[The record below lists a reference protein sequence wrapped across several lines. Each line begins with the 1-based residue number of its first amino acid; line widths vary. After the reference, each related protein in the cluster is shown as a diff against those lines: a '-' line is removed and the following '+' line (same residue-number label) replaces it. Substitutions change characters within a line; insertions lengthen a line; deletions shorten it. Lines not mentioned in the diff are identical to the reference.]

1 MDPAVLLAANLVL
14 SALALAGVVLLWLRR
29 PEAPSLEP
37 VERGLER
44 VERTLRAELDRARGD
59 AADGGR
65 ALREEVAGSLGQ
77 LSEDLR
83 RTTILTA
90 DLLKDRLVWMTDQLN
105 AMSATSQAGQDSL
118 RRSVE
123 GRLDALGA
131 DTLAKLEAMR
141 ATVDEKLQG
150 TLERRLG
157 ESFALVSQRLEEVHR
172 GLGEMQSLAVGV
184 GDLKRVLSNVKV
196 RGGWGEV
203 QLGALLEQMLSTEQ
217 VVRNAR
223 PRPESQEVVEFA
235 VRLPGR
241 DGSTVLLPID
251 AKFPREDYERLV
263 EAAER
268 ADAEAVELWT
278 RALEQRVRTEA
289 RRLAQKYVNPPVTTD
304 FALLFLPTE
313 GLYAE
318 VLRRPGLTDQLQQQ
332 FRVSVVGPTTLGA
345 LLNSLQMGFRTLAI
359 EQRSAEVW
367 AVLGAVKTEFQK
379 FGDVIDKVRK
389 KLGEASTAIDDVSTR
404 TRAIDRR
411 LRTVETIEA
420 IEVAQLPSAVGAD
433 GN

>member
-1 MDPAVLLAANLVL
+1 MDAAILLAANLVL
-14 SALALAGVVLLWLRR
+14 SALVLAGVVLLWLRR
-29 PEAPSLEP
+29 TEAPALDS

-44 VERTLRAELDRARGD
+44 VERTLRAELDRSRGD
-59 AADGGR
+59 AAEGGR
-65 ALREEVAGSLGQ
+65 ALREEVARS
-77 LSEDLR
+77 
-83 RTTILTA
+83 LTA
-90 DLLKDRLVWMTDQLN
+90 L
-105 AMSATSQAGQDSL
+105 SAASQAGQDSL

-184 GDLKRVLSNVKV
+184 GDLKRVLGNVKV

-203 QLGALLEQMLSTEQ
+203 QLGALLDQMLTSDQ

-223 PRPESQEVVEFA
+223 PRPDSAESVEFA

-241 DGSTVLLPID
+241 DGSEVLLPID

-268 ADAEAVELWT
+268 ADPDAVELWT

-289 RRLAQKYVNPPVTTD
+289 RRIAQKYVNPPVTTD

-318 VLRRPGLTDQLQQQ
+318 VLRRPGLSDQLQTQ

-367 AVLGAVKTEFQK
+367 AVLGSVKTEFQR
-379 FGDVIDKVRK
+379 FGDVIDRVRK

-411 LRTVETIEA
+411 LRTVEAIEA
-420 IEVAQLPSAVGAD
+420 PTAPDLPAAPALGGD
-433 GN
+433 LR